1 MQIPT
6 ILVDASNR
14 ESTRHGTVGFPMAV
28 YHSMLS
34 HNVLGYTRLHW
45 HEELQFCCV
54 TRGAVTFSVN
64 EKTYELHTGDGIFIN
79 SGYLHMARPL
89 ADPDSTY
96 ICLDIHPR
104 LLCGFAG
111 SVLEQKY
118 VLPALDDPALVE
130 VPLYRKEP
138 WQAALLQRIREI
150 YRESEQKKPG
160 WELFITARLYEIF
173 GEVLRHRPDVP
184 VVRHRSQANAVAQRI
199 LGYLTAHYSEKIT
212 LAQVAAA
219 ASYTEGECCR
229 IFKRFTGETI
239 FNYLRELRLE
249 QSIRLLTTTDQ
260 SISEIAYNCGFQ
272 SASYYIEAFGR
283 QFGCTPRAYRKQGPS
298 HP

>member
-1 MQIPT
+1 MQVTNIP
-6 ILVDASNR
+6 VDSSNR
-14 ESTRHGTVGFPMAV
+14 ESTRHGTHDFPMAV
-28 YHSMLS
+28 YHTVLS

-45 HEELQFCCV
+45 HEELQFCTV
-54 TRGAVTFSVN
+54 TRGAVTFTVS
-64 EKTYELHTGDGIFIN
+64 ETHYELHTGDGIFIN

-111 SVLEQKY
+111 SVLEQQY
-118 VLPALDDPALVE
+118 VLPALEDPALAHMG
-130 VPLYRKEP
+130 LYKNEP
-138 WQAALLQRIREI
+138 WQAALLRDIQEI
-150 YRESEQKKPG
+150 YEESEQKKPG

-173 GEVLRHRPDVP
+173 GQVIRHRPAQPQVHP
-184 VVRHRSQANAVAQRI
+184 RSQANALAQKI
-199 LGYLTAHYSEKIT
+199 LGYLTAHYGEKIT

-239 FNYLRELRLE
+239 FSYLRELRLE
-249 QSIRLLTTTDQ
+249 QSTRLLTTTDQ

-272 SASYYIEAFGR
+272 SPSYYIEAFGR
-283 QFGCTPRAYRKQGPS
+283 QFGCTPREYRKQGPS

>member
-1 MQIPT
+1 MQVTNIP
-6 ILVDASNR
+6 LDASHR
-14 ESTRHGTVGFPMAV
+14 ESTRHGTVGFPIAV
-28 YHSMLS
+28 YYSVMS
-34 HNVLGYTRLHW
+34 RNVLGYTPLHW

-64 EKTYELHTGDGIFIN
+64 ENTYELHTGDGIFVN
-79 SGYLHMARPL
+79 SGYLHLARPIT
-89 ADPDSTY
+89 DPDSTY

-118 VLPALDDPALVE
+118 VLPALDDPALVCL
-130 VPLYRKEP
+130 PLYQKTP
-138 WQAALLQRIREI
+138 WQAALLQHIREI
-150 YRESEQKKPG
+150 YAESEQKQPG

-173 GEVLRHRPDVP
+173 GAVLRHRPAAPP
-184 VVRHRSQANAVAQRI
+184 VRRWSQANAVAQKI
-199 LGYLTAHYSEKIT
+199 LGYLTDHYGEKIT
-212 LAQVAAA
+212 LAQVAGA
-219 ASYTEGECCR
+219 ASYTESECCR

-239 FNYLRELRLE
+239 FSYLRELRLE

-272 SASYYIEAFGR
+272 SPSYYIEAFGR
-283 QFGCTPRAYRKQGPS
+283 QFGCTPGEYRKTGPS
-298 HP
+298 R

>member
-1 MQIPT
+1 MQVTNIP
-6 ILVDASNR
+6 LDASHR

-28 YHSMLS
+28 YYSVMS
-34 HNVLGYTRLHW
+34 RNVLGYTPLHW

-64 EKTYELHTGDGIFIN
+64 ENTYELHTGDGIFIN

-89 ADPDSTY
+89 GDPDSTY

-118 VLPALDDPALVE
+118 VLPALDDPALVCL
-130 VPLYRKEP
+130 PLYRDTP
-138 WQAALLQRIREI
+138 WQAALLQHIREI
-150 YRESEQKKPG
+150 YGESEQKQPG

-173 GEVLRHRPDVP
+173 GAVLRHRPVASP
-184 VVRHRSQANAVAQRI
+184 VRRWSQANAVAQKI
-199 LGYLTAHYSEKIT
+199 LGYLTDHYGEKIT
-212 LAQVAAA
+212 LAQVAGA
-219 ASYTEGECCR
+219 ASYTESECCR

-239 FNYLRELRLE
+239 FSYLRELRLE
-249 QSIRLLTTTDQ
+249 HSIRLLTTTDQ

-272 SASYYIEAFGR
+272 SPSYYIEAFGR
-283 QFGCTPRAYRKQGPS
+283 QFGCTPGEYRKTGPF
-298 HP
+298 H